1 MDDLRN
7 QFLYGQPLSETLLAY
22 SIPNLEEGRGAG
34 GGGGVE

>member
-7 QFLYGQPLSETLLAY
+7 QFLYGQRLSETLLAY
-22 SIPNLEEGRGAG
+22 SIPNLEEGQGAG